1 MPAQW
6 IALAVATLAAAMGL
20 GLLLGLDGCSHPS
33 ASIRLGRRSR
43 DAGLCLLLRA
53 CSTVRACSPRGR
65 RHDHAPRA
73 STARYERIRG

>member
-20 GLLLGLDGCSHPS
+20 GLLFGLDGCSHPS

-53 CSTVRACSPRGR
+53 CAQWVALALRVWRLTR
-65 RHDHAPRA
+65 R
-73 STARYERIRG
+73 

>member
-6 IALAVATLAAAMGL
+6 IALAVATLAAAMCL

-53 CSTVRACSPRGR
+53 CAQRVALALRVWRLTR
-65 RHDHAPRA
+65 R
-73 STARYERIRG
+73 

>member
-1 MPAQW
+1 VPAQW

-53 CSTVRACSPRGR
+53 CAQRVALALRVWRLTR
-65 RHDHAPRA
+65 R
-73 STARYERIRG
+73 